1 MVRNR
6 IGHAWMFGVV
16 PFLLLASGCRHKY
29 DNPITKDTQQ
39 PDKVLFDTSMD
50 GSSGRGSRCRPL

>member
-39 PDKVLFDTSMD
+39 PDKVLLHFH
-50 GSSGRGSRCRPL
+50 R